1 MLIFIPNIS
10 YVVDT
15 EIQNQAYSKTK
26 IVSQC
31 QSYIRQVPLYTGIKS
46 GYPSL
51 QFFLRTQKIKR
62 IINITIENHAY
73 FFHLSIGISPMSM
86 WHSSMWEKQVR
97 IICSII
103 CVSYTYTYFKKL
115 KKVKRQLC
123 NQVKSLPKCNLTS
136 YRTNKRLKCIGGM

>member
-26 IVSQC
+26 I

-73 FFHLSIGISPMSM
+73 FFSLKHWYFSYVHVTFFHVRKASENNLFHNMCELYLYIFQKAEESKKTTVQSGQKSP
-86 WHSSMWEKQVR
+86 QV
-97 IICSII
+97 
-103 CVSYTYTYFKKL
+103 
-115 KKVKRQLC
+115 
-123 NQVKSLPKCNLTS
+123 
-136 YRTNKRLKCIGGM
+136 